1 MKNIFK
7 YFVYKNIIANC
18 IIFLFVF
25 RIWTFEIPSQ
35 TDDNIATMLG
45 KVVTFQDCF
54 VHDIPF
60 VISQPIYIL
69 GSKTGISVT
78 LPPGSEAIVQWS
90 SCYLRIAVIVTVDGI
105 FHTSNGFL
113 NVVEIKFPPSLIP
126 STMIHKVK
134 DIGIVFPNLFILIEN
149 MLYQAR
155 IGQVINIG
163 EIYFPHVKIIGI
175 RTKTWCSGDYPFIV
189 SIYKMLFYILL

>member
-18 IIFLFVF
+18 ITLFVF
-25 RIWTFEIPSQ
+25 RIWMFEVPSE
-35 TDDNIATMLG
+35 TNDNVATIVG

-54 VHDIPF
+54 VQDIPF
-60 VISQPIYIL
+60 IIAQPIYIL
-69 GSKTGISVT
+69 GPKTGISVT
-78 LPPGSEAIVQWS
+78 LPAGSETIIEWC
-90 SCYLRIAVIVTVDGI
+90 SCYPRTAVIVTVDGI
-105 FHTSNGFL
+105 FHTSNRFI
-113 NVVEIKFPPSLIP
+113 NVEEIKFPPGLLP

-134 DIGIVFPNLFILIEN
+134 EVGAVFPNVFILIEN

-163 EIYFPHVKIIGI
+163 DDYFPRVKIIGI
-175 RTKTWCSGDYPFIV
+175 RTQTWCFGEYPLSV